1 MKTAIVTDSNS
12 GITPSEA
19 KELGLFLMPMPVF
32 LDEQVR
38 WEGLDITD
46 EEFFGALTS
55 GIDVRTSMPSPG
67 DLLDQW
73 DRIIE
78 EGYDEIVYIPM
89 SSGLSS
95 SCATAAGLA
104 EDYGHPVYVVDNH
117 QISLTLRESVLEA
130 REMAFAGYSGEKIR
144 DTLLEGMHDSSIYIT
159 VDTLEFLK
167 KGGRVTPAGAAI
179 ASVLNLKPVLT
190 IQGEKLDAFAK
201 VRGMKRAR
209 SKMLEA
215 IQEDLATRFAAYD
228 REELVI
234 AVAGGGLS
242 DEEADQWLAM
252 LEKTLPGYH
261 SYYNPLS
268 FSISAHVGPGSYGV
282 AICRHRHF

>member
-1 MKTAIVTDSNS
+1 
-12 GITPSEA
+12 
-19 KELGLFLMPMPVF
+19 
-32 LDEQVR
+32 
-38 WEGLDITD
+38 
-46 EEFFGALTS
+46 
-55 GIDVRTSMPSPG
+55 
-67 DLLDQW
+67 
-73 DRIIE
+73 
-78 EGYDEIVYIPM
+78 M

-95 SCATAAGLA
+95 SCAAAAGLA

-215 IQEDLATRFAAYD
+215 IQDDLATRFAAYD